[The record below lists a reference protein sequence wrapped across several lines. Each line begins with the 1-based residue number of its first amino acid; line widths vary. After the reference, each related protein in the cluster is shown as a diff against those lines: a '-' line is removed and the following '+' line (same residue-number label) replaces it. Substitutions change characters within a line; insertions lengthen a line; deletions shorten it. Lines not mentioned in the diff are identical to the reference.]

1 LLTERFIN
9 RFYYSV
15 VIMKQSII
23 MAVLIASIILS
34 WLVIGA
40 NLYTMLAGTG
50 GNNPL
55 LGSGNATSYVVG
67 SDGAD
72 GNGGAKGNVIEQL
85 FSDRAPE
92 VASPCS
98 RIKASQIFVTP
109 EKIEINFKG
118 AEWAM
123 FTDTNSMDPVL
134 DSDSYALEYVPKSE
148 AELCVGDIASYSP
161 RNADGTI
168 IHRIVEM
175 GSDNEGWYAVFKGDN
190 LPYKDPEKVRFS
202 QIKRVVIGI
211 IY

>member
-1 LLTERFIN
+1 
-9 RFYYSV
+9 
-15 VIMKQSII
+15 MKQNTI

-40 NLYTMLAGTG
+40 NLYTMLG
-50 GNNPL
+50 GP
-55 LGSGNATSYVVG
+55 GSSTSYFDSGNSTSYVVG

-72 GNGGAKGNVIEQL
+72 GKGGVIEQL
-85 FSDRAPE
+85 FSDKAPE
-92 VASPCS
+92 VASPCA

-109 EKIEINFKG
+109 EKIVIDFKD

-148 AELCVGDIASYSP
+148 VELCVGDIASYSP
-161 RNADGTI
+161 KNGDGVI

-175 GSDNEGWYAVFKGDN
+175 GSDNEGWYAIFKGDN
-190 LPYKDPEKVRFS
+190 LPYKDPGKVRFS
-202 QIKRVVIGI
+202 QIKRVVVGI

>member
-1 LLTERFIN
+1 
-9 RFYYSV
+9 
-15 VIMKQSII
+15 MKQNTI
-23 MAVLIASIILS
+23 MAVLIASIVLS

-50 GNNPL
+50 SSNL
-55 LGSGNATSYVVG
+55 FSSSGNTTSYVVG
-67 SDGAD
+67 DSAD
-72 GNGGAKGNVIEQL
+72 RNGGAKGNVMEQL
-85 FSDRAPE
+85 FSDKAPE

-98 RIKASQIFVTP
+98 RIKASQIFVTS
-109 EKIEINFKG
+109 EKIEIDFKD

-134 DSDSYALEYVPKSE
+134 DSDSYAIEYVPKSE

-161 RNADGTI
+161 KSADGTI

-175 GSDNEGWYAVFKGDN
+175 GTDDEGWYAVFKGDN
-190 LPYKDPEKVRFS
+190 LPYNDPDKVRFS
-202 QIKRVVIGI
+202 QIKRVVVGI